1 MKTIINTMETSIENV
16 ANKFEANTKHIYLG
30 CEITILRKQDAYKY
44 VTNNG
49 KQATKSARYWGFIT
63 FPDGTKEDFKSA
75 RGGAIA
81 RACGCFVR
89 YEHEDK
95 ERQGDLYEVTNRRK

>member
-1 MKTIINTMETSIENV
+1 MTNENKMFESIENV
-16 ANKFEANTKHIYLG
+16 ANKFENGAKVVYLG
-30 CEITILRKQDAYKY
+30 CEITIERKQDPFKY

-63 FPDGTKEDFKSA
+63 FPDGSIERFTSA

-81 RACGCFVR
+81 RKCGCFVR
-89 YEHEDK
+89 YEHEDMEK
-95 ERQGDLYEVTNRRK
+95 FGDYYEPTIRRK